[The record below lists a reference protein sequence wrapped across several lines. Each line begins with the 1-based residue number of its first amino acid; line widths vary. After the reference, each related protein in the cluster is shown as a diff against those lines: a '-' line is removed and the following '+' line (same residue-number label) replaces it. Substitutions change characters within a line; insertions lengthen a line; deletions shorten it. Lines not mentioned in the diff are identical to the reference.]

1 MLISFDSFSIF
12 WYNRRRESRIKLPD
26 GRFELTFGSVN
37 PVKKV
42 RFGMG

>member
-1 MLISFDSFSIF
+1 LTEILYFGIIGE
-12 WYNRRRESRIKLPD
+12 ESRIKLPD

-37 PVKKV
+37 PVNPVKKV